1 MKLKVVY
8 TKHIPLKG
16 FVALTL
22 WPFIFGVPVCGVPH
36 HILSG
41 VGGQAAVL

>member
-8 TKHIPLKG
+8 NKYIPLKG

-22 WPFIFGVPVCGVPH
+22 WPWIFVRKE
-36 HILSG
+36 SG
-41 VGGQAAVL
+41 RERKSG